1 MLRAKKQ
8 CTFDATGTDLAQ
20 LAKKTFN
27 GGVVAIET
35 ELVTTSENLAAKDA
49 ARFKDRMP
57 WIDQTSI
64 EANVAIANTYAAIM
78 NAFDER
84 LQTIGEG
91 KANGR
96 NRILRLIY
104 LTRPERLAQGE
115 IGRELSVTSANVTYL
130 IDGMVREG
138 LVNRIVNPNDRRV
151 TFVELTPKG
160 EQLAERIVPVIG
172 KFMAEVVDC
181 LSEEETSQL
190 NHLLERVRCN
200 AERLKHSDPR

>member
-1 MLRAKKQ
+1 M
-8 CTFDATGTDLAQ
+8 FV
-20 LAKKTFN
+20 
-27 GGVVAIET
+27 GGAVAIEFDPGT
-35 ELVTTSENLAAKDA
+35 ASENLAAKDA
-49 ARFKDRMP
+49 ARFKNRVP
-57 WIDQTSI
+57 WVDETAI
-64 EANVAIANTYAAIM
+64 EANMAVANTSAAIM
-78 NAFDER
+78 NAFHER
-84 LQTIGEG
+84 IETVGEG

-138 LVNRIVNPNDRRV
+138 LVNRLVNPNDRRM

-160 EQLAERIVPVIG
+160 EELAERIVPVIG
-172 KFMAEVVDC
+172 TFMGEVVGC
-181 LSEEETSQL
+181 LSDAEKKQL

-200 AERLKHSDPR
+200 AEKMRHGELG